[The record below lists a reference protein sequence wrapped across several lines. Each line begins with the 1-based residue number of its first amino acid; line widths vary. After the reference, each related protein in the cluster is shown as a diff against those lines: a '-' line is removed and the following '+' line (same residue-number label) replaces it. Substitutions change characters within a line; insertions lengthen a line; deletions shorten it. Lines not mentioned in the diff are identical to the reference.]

1 MCVYIKQPDIHKAM
15 NIHQN
20 QKQIA
25 DLKEKQKNPDLTLD
39 EHADLQDQINKLQEE
54 IDALDITI
62 EEVYNNINEA
72 YNTIKT
78 IDAKGSFEA
87 DDEVGFF
94 FVVLKDLSE
103 KLKGMFIIEKTKKD
117 NE

>member
-1 MCVYIKQPDIHKAM
+1 MITTITIICLIIGLGISIYI
-15 NIHQN
+15 NINQN
-20 QKQIA
+20 
-25 DLKEKQKNPDLTLD
+25 
-39 EHADLQDQINKLQEE
+39 NKISKYEEVVISQQEE

-103 KLKGMFIIEKTKKD
+103 KLKGMFIIETTKKD